1 MIKVEGHKN
10 LFRDENSG
18 AIVDMDNRAYASYMA
33 SRNRKLDQKAELDE
47 MKKDIDEIK
56 SLLKE
61 LANRKHK

>member
-18 AIVDMDNRAYASYMA
+18 AIIDMDNRAYASYMA
-33 SRNRKLDQKAELDE
+33 SKNRKLDEKAELDE

-56 SLLKE
+56 TLLKQ
-61 LANRKHK
+61 LANQITS